1 MGDMSQE
8 VSKKRKNQFQTIEAT
23 KPTTAPDAVSQA
35 VAAPPM
41 TADWVAAMA
50 EPTTG
55 ADIHP
60 ADYANANAPPAFGPM
75 AVTPITTPTPVIVSP
90 PITAPAAV

>member
-1 MGDMSQE
+1 
-8 VSKKRKNQFQTIEAT
+8 
-23 KPTTAPDAVSQA
+23 
-35 VAAPPM
+35 
-41 TADWVAAMA
+41 MA